1 MHRLS
6 EVAALVEFLL
16 QNKHKTFRPKKRFPQ
31 GTLRYNLHKKAEA
44 TLHSGVDLRTA
55 VRLPAN
61 ENLDDWIAVHTVDF
75 FNRINLMYGVIAE
88 VCTKES
94 CPTMSGGS
102 KYEYLWQDGA
112 DYKKPTR
119 IAAPDYMMLL
129 MDWIELRINDENIFP
144 TSTNVPFPKD
154 FRQICKKILTRLFR
168 VFVHVYIHH
177 FDRLI
182 DIGAEP
188 HVNTLY
194 KHFYFFVTEHNMV
207 SSKELEAL
215 VSVMLTSFTS
225 FSYVW
230 SECFCWLPHGARL
243 IK

>member
-1 MHRLS
+1 MASLFD
-6 EVAALVEFLL
+6 FL
-16 QNKHKTFRPKKRFPQ
+16 QVNKQKTFRPKKRFPE
-31 GTLRYNLHKKAEA
+31 GTMRYNLHKKAQA

-55 VRLPAN
+55 VRLPVK

-75 FNRINLMYGVIAE
+75 FNRINLMYGTIAD

-94 CPTMSGGS
+94 CPTMSGGLNLLS
-102 KYEYLWQDGA
+102 MMFRYEYLWQDGG

-119 IAAPDYMMLL
+119 LPAPEYMVLL
-129 MDWIELRINDENIFP
+129 MDWIEIRINDEAIFP
-144 TSTNVPFPKD
+144 TCTSVPFPRD

-177 FDRLI
+177 FDRLV

-194 KHFYFFVTEHNMV
+194 KHFYFFVTEYNLV

-215 VSVMLTSFTS
+215 VSYF
-225 FSYVW
+225 Y
-230 SECFCWLPHGARL
+230 
-243 IK
+243 